1 MSCTAL
7 NLLSIIFSCS
17 NHLCHKHTA
26 VVLDDNHL
34 NCNRCKSKNMAITS
48 ATSTVTS
55 CYHCGED
62 CKDDSITKEDKL
74 FCCEGCK
81 MVYELLN
88 KNGLCDYYD
97 ISQNPGINQKIK
109 VREGKFA
116 FLDSNEIEAKLL
128 DFKDQSQKHITFY
141 LPQMHCSS
149 CVWLLEQLPRLK
161 KGIIRSQVNFLR
173 KELNVVFDG
182 DTVSLRQ
189 IAELLTGI
197 GYEPYISLGDIDKPK
212 STSINR
218 SRIYKIGIAGFC
230 FGNIMLMSFPE
241 YFSVSEADDIGLKS
255 IFAYINLFLALPVVF
270 YSASDFFVSAFK
282 GFKQKYL
289 NIDAPIAL
297 AITVTFVRS
306 VYEIL
311 SGNGAGYLDS
321 MSGIVFFMLIGR
333 YFQDKTYESLEFD
346 RDYRSYFPV
355 SVTRLLSNG
364 KEEQIQVSNIE
375 VGDRLRIH
383 SEEIIPADGIL
394 FLGKGNIDYSFV
406 TGESMLSEKT
416 IGELV
421 YAGGKQTGAAIE
433 IEVVKKVSQS
443 YLTQLWN
450 NDVFSKNIKN
460 KKPSFIDAV
469 SRYFTYVLFTVAIS
483 AFAYWMTID
492 SSRAWNAL
500 TAVLIVACP
509 CALLL
514 SATFTNGSML
524 SKLHK
529 AGFYVKNAQV
539 LENFSQIDTIVF
551 DKTGTISI
559 ASESKVMYTGTLMS
573 SEQQQMVRSLAA
585 QSNHPLSKIVLNQLQ
600 VQKLLPVKNFTEY
613 KGKGS
618 CAVINGSL
626 VKLGSAKFTG
636 CPEVMERIG
645 ANVFISI
652 NEQTIGY
659 FTVDAFYRE
668 GLGSLMN
675 ELKRDYQLALISGD
689 NRSEETHL
697 KSVFGNDAKLFF
709 EQSPQDKLD
718 FIESIQSKDKNV
730 LMIGDGLNDAG
741 ALKQSH
747 VGIVISDNVNNFSP
761 ACDVVMEGKSFSKL
775 KLLLDYCRKEKHI
788 IYGSFIISIL
798 YNIIGLYYS
807 VRGELSPVI
816 AAILMP
822 VSSVSIVLF
831 TTIMSSMLAWP
842 LLKEKKLTPKP
853 KN

>member
-1 MSCTAL
+1 
-7 NLLSIIFSCS
+7 
-17 NHLCHKHTA
+17 
-26 VVLDDNHL
+26 
-34 NCNRCKSKNMAITS
+34 MATTH
-48 ATSTVTS
+48 ATKTITS

-62 CKDDSITKEDKL
+62 CKDETISKDDKL
-74 FCCEGCK
+74 FCCDGCK

-97 ISQNPGINQKIK
+97 ITQNPGINQKIK

-116 FLDSNEIEAKLL
+116 FLDSEEIESKLL
-128 DFKDQSQKHITFY
+128 DFKDNTQKHITFY

-182 DTVSLRQ
+182 EIIRLRE

-197 GYEPYISLGDIDKPK
+197 GYEPYISLGDIEKPK

-241 YFSVSEADDIGLKS
+241 YFAVSEADEIGLKN

-270 YSASDFFVSAFK
+270 YAASDFFISAFK

-311 SGNGAGYLDS
+311 SGTGAGYLDS

-355 SVTRLLSNG
+355 SVTRLLANG
-364 KEEQIQVSNIE
+364 KEEQIQVSSIE

-406 TGESMLSEKT
+406 TGESLLSEKT

-433 IEVVKKVSQS
+433 IEVIKKVSQS

-450 NDVFSKNIKN
+450 NDVFSKNIEN

-469 SRYFTYVLFTVAIS
+469 SRYFTYALFSVAIS
-483 AFAYWMTID
+483 AFSYWMVVD
-492 SSRAWNAL
+492 SSKAWNAL

-524 SKLHK
+524 AKLHK
-529 AGFYVKNAQV
+529 AGFYVKNSKV
-539 LENFSQIDTIVF
+539 LENFAEIDTIVF
-551 DKTGTISI
+551 DKTGTISV
-559 ASESKVMYTGTLMS
+559 ASESKVHYTGTLMNYE
-573 SEQQQMVRSLAA
+573 EQQWVRSLAA
-585 QSNHPLSKIVLNQLQ
+585 QSNHPLSKIILNQLS
-600 VQKLLPVKNFTEY
+600 VQKLLPAKNFIEY

-618 CAVINGSL
+618 CAIVSGQLI
-626 VKLGSAKFTG
+626 KIGSAKFVG
-636 CPEVMERIG
+636 CADVSDNRG
-645 ANVFISI
+645 AKVFISI
-652 NEQTIGY
+652 NEKLLGY
-659 FTVDAFYRE
+659 FTMEAYYRE
-668 GLGSLMN
+668 GLSDVLT
-675 ELKRDYQLALISGD
+675 ELKSKYQLALISGD
-689 NRSEETHL
+689 NRSEEQHL
-697 KSVFGNDAKLFF
+697 KTIFGNEAQLYF
-709 EQSPQDKLD
+709 EQSPQEKLN
-718 FIESIQSKDKNV
+718 FVESLQSTGKHA

-761 ACDVVMEGKSFSKL
+761 ACDVVMEGKSFYKL
-775 KLLLDYCRKEKHI
+775 KQLLDYCRREKQI
-788 IYGSFIISIL
+788 IYGSFFISIL
-798 YNIIGLYYS
+798 YNILGLFYS
-807 VRGELSPVI
+807 VQGELSPVI

-831 TTIMSSMLAWP
+831 TTIMSSVLALP
-842 LLKEKKLTPKP
+842 LLKEKNKITKP